1 MSACESQ
8 PTPGACTI
16 LNEGKYIMF
25 SNTRIRNILLIVA
38 FIMPAAVMLPLS
50 ATAMQAADSPENP
63 LHSPRR
69 ALHTFLH
76 WQQEGHERPDLF
88 IQPFK
93 LAEAD
98 REKKIELA
106 RKLRRV
112 LDSRGLLVQYESVP
126 GNPAYTDS
134 LSGMHQY
141 ILFSSLPEIYLERRE
156 GEWVFSRSS
165 IRSIPEIYGETF
177 SFMVEMV
184 VDRLPESLR
193 GEWLGLQVWQY
204 GAIFLWLLAG
214 FVLRKLFEFAFHNFG
229 RRMAG
234 KSRTEWD
241 DKLLQE
247 MEHPLGFLFMAAFY
261 WATFTNL
268 MLSVTVNFYLST
280 FLEIAVAASFVW
292 LFYNLSN
299 VFSEYLM
306 RLTSRTDSQL
316 DDQLVP
322 LLRKSIKVFV
332 VVIGVIFILQNHGIN
347 VASLLAGLGLGG
359 LAIALAARETLAN
372 FFGSLTIFLDK
383 PFQVGDWI
391 RTSNVEGTVEEVG
404 FRSTRI
410 RTFYNSLVSVPN
422 SKLADAEIDNLGMR
436 KYRRLKMTLNL
447 TYATTTEQM
456 ERFTEGIRELARS
469 NDKIWQ
475 DFFEVQF
482 NEYGAHSLD
491 VLVYLFFDVP
501 TWSEELHERHKFLL
515 EIKRLAEEIGVEFA
529 FPTRTLHLES
539 MPGEGPEL

>member
-1 MSACESQ
+1 
-8 PTPGACTI
+8 
-16 LNEGKYIMF
+16 MF
-25 SNTRIRNILLIVA
+25 SNIRIRNILLIVA
-38 FIMPAAVMLPLS
+38 FLLPAAVLLPLS
-50 ATAMQAADSPENP
+50 ATAMQAADMPEDP
-63 LHSPRR
+63 LNSPRR
-69 ALHTFLH
+69 SLHTFLH

-93 LAEAD
+93 RAEAD
-98 REKKIELA
+98 REGKIELA

-126 GNPAYTDS
+126 GDPAYTDS

-156 GEWVFSRSS
+156 GEWVFSPSS
-165 IRSIPEIYGETF
+165 IRRIPEIYGETF

-193 GEWLGLQVWQY
+193 KEWMGFQVWQY

-214 FVLRKLFEFAFHNFG
+214 FVLKKLFEFTFQNYG
-229 RRMAG
+229 RRLAG
-234 KSRTEWD
+234 RSRTEWD
-241 DKLLQE
+241 DKLIHE
-247 MEHPLGFLFMAAFY
+247 MEHPLGFLFMTAFY
-261 WATFTNL
+261 WATFSNL
-268 MLSVTVNFYLST
+268 MLSVTINFYLST
-280 FLEIAVAASFVW
+280 ILEIAVATSFVW

-306 RLTSRTDSQL
+306 RLTSRTQSQL

-322 LLRKSIKVFV
+322 LLRKTVKVFV

-359 LAIALAARETLAN
+359 LAVALAARDTLAN

-391 RTSNVEGTVEEVG
+391 RTSNVDGTVEEVG

-410 RTFYNSLVSVPN
+410 RTFHNSLVSVPN
-422 SKLADAEIDNLGMR
+422 SNLADTEIDNLGLR

-447 TYATTTEQM
+447 TYETTTEQM
-456 ERFTEGIRELARS
+456 DRFTEGIRELARS

-475 DFFEVQF
+475 DFFEVHF

-491 VLVYLFFDVP
+491 VLVYIFFDVP

-515 EIKRLAEEIGVEFA
+515 EIKKLAEEIGVEFA
-529 FPTRTLHLES
+529 FPTRTLHLDS
-539 MPGEGPEL
+539 MPEQGPGQSSEQGPELPEKGEQPGSAS